1 MANTDDTP
9 DSAVPATATDLSTA
23 TPCNTGARAVLTEEG
38 EPSAYYALTLAEA
51 QTKAEAEAK
60 EAKAQAK
67 EAKAAAAKAAKAIKR
82 KIAVQH
88 AIYIKPK
95 PSKPKQYKMKRERF
109 LTVADT
115 RTTRTPTPWIRLSG
129 KWLEQAGFPV
139 SARVKIEVSEGK
151 LIITPEA
158 DAA

>member
-23 TPCNTGARAVLTEEG
+23 TPCNTGPRAVLTEEG
-38 EPSAYYALTLAEA
+38 EPSAFYALTLDEA
-51 QTKAEAEAK
+51 QTKAQAD
-60 EAKAQAK
+60 AK
-67 EAKAAAAKAAKAIKR
+67 EAKAAAAKAAKAKKR

-109 LTVADT
+109 LTVTDT
-115 RTTRTPTPWIRLSG
+115 RTTPTPTPWIRLCG

-139 SARVKIEVSEGK
+139 RARVKIEVSEGK
-151 LIITPEA
+151 LVITPEV